1 MLFIF
6 QSFVESFFT
15 FFCLNATFSFLMQ
28 FSIFCFKLQFRSCFF
43 FYFHLHFC
51 FIYVSISFTF
61 LLLVSFGD
69 SCCSSWLGWVW
80 FGRWKRIV
88 RCTAIALGYPTI
100 LNAPFNRNRFWL
112 LQKDVSRRWEGC
124 DQNSMELDSWWQRHK
139 FG

>member
-1 MLFIF
+1 MRLRDMQGDVDLRWNAKNSFKKVLWGGMLE
-6 QSFVESFFT
+6 VV
-15 FFCLNATFSFLMQ
+15 
-28 FSIFCFKLQFRSCFF
+28 R
-43 FYFHLHFC
+43 
-51 FIYVSISFTF
+51 V
-61 LLLVSFGD
+61 
-69 SCCSSWLGWVW
+69 CCSSWLGWVW